1 MVKTEEQEV
10 LTAVRKYQAYVQ
22 YGYQTCDTKIIQM
35 LVRKLQIQFEIFCV

>member
-10 LTAVRKYQAYVQ
+10 LTADRKYQVYG

-35 LVRKLQIQFEIFCV
+35 LVRKLILGLTR